1 MYLGR
6 VKGSLVLNKTLP
18 AVFGKK
24 LCVIEEVDARDLSKK
39 GNLIITFDVVGAGE
53 GELVLFERGPESSY
67 ALLPDKTGSDANIL
81 AIVDSIDL

>member
-18 AVFGKK
+18 AVSGKK
-24 LCVIEEVDARDLSKK
+24 LCVVEEVDARDLSKK
-39 GNLIITFDVVGAGE
+39 GACIITFDVVGTGE
-53 GELVLFERGPESSY
+53 GELVLYEGGPESSY